1 MDGWMQARLFEIPE
15 QKVCVAFLSN
25 HNTKEDGTVTFRGQQ
40 YFVPR
45 RSVSILGDCKTV
57 VFSTQHVNS
66 QHNQRTFHFTDQTV
80 QNNVWEMYTEGDKV
94 PTYKFTTVRTE
105 KPLESYNMTKDKTDY
120 LWYTTRCV
128 VVVTTLLFDAIADA
142 DASLLICL
150 MIIGV

>member
-1 MDGWMQARLFEIPE
+1 METVFLMAVGRFIYMQARLFEIPE

-94 PTYKFTTVRTE
+94 PTYKLTNIRTE
-105 KPLESYNMTKDKTDY
+105 KPLESYNLTKDKTDY
-120 LWYTTRCV
+120 IWYTTRYASCSTPAVAKCKCV
-128 VVVTTLLFDAIADA
+128 
-142 DASLLICL
+142 SLL
-150 MIIGV
+150 

>member
-1 MDGWMQARLFEIPE
+1 MVMCAMQARLFEIPE

-57 VFSTQHVNS
+57 VFSTQHVNA
-66 QHNQRTFHFTDQTV
+66 QHNQRTFHFSDHTV

-94 PTYKFTTVRTE
+94 PTYKLTAVRTE

-120 LWYTTRCV
+120 LWYTTRYANGDCKCGRCIF
-128 VVVTTLLFDAIADA
+128 L
-142 DASLLICL
+142 CL
-150 MIIGV
+150 